1 MNWIDLLWPMA
12 IAACITLGVIHLQIT
27 MRLRVRGRWA
37 HLCFALSALAV
48 AGIGSIELALLRAE
62 DLGNYRR
69 LMNAAEFPISL
80 MMIALAGFTWF
91 YFKGGRRWM
100 MVAVITLTL
109 LTLAIHLA
117 VDPHLQIRHAVSLRS
132 AETFGGVRF
141 TLAQTQNG
149 PVTAIEMVANT
160 LLIVFVI
167 DSSLRSWRAGHR
179 RGAALVGGSIVFFLL
194 VTRSYAALVE
204 HGVAETPY
212 FFIFP
217 FLALLLA
224 MGRELSLDVFRAVRL
239 AEQLGESERQVDLA
253 ARAATLGFWRWD
265 VRGEELWATGSARVL
280 FGFAPAEPLTFSVF
294 MSRVV
299 PEDRDLIRGAVERC
313 VASGEE
319 YETEYRIQPPGAPL
333 RWIGARGRVERD
345 AAGAPAIMRGVVID
359 ITERRQ
365 AQMEV
370 DGTRKEIAHVS
381 RVSMMGELAGS
392 LAHELNQPLAA
403 ILSNAQAAR
412 RMLAL
417 PGTTMDDLRE
427 IVDDIIKDD
436 KRAGEVIHRLRT
448 LVQRREH
455 MDVERLN
462 LNDLVRDVARL
473 LNSELVARNVELEL
487 RLSPG
492 QPHVRAGRVEIQQVL
507 LNLMVNAMD
516 AMRDLSSERRLLT
529 VETSVNPERA
539 VVRVSDTGPGIEEA
553 ILPSIFRPFFTTK
566 QNGLGMGLAIS
577 RTITEAHGGTLTAE
591 NRTGG
596 GAAFTMTL
604 HLADEDAR

>member
-1 MNWIDLLWPMA
+1 MA

-27 MRLRVRGRWA
+27 LRLRVRSRWA

-48 AGIGSIELALLRAE
+48 AGIGAIELALLRAGVLE
-62 DLGNYRR
+62 DYRR
-69 LMNAAEFPISL
+69 LMYAAEFPISL
-80 MMIALAGFTWF
+80 MMISLAGFTWF
-91 YFKGGRRWM
+91 YFKGGRGWM
-100 MVAVITLTL
+100 LVAVIVLTL

-117 VDPHLQIRHAVSLRS
+117 VDPPLQIRHAVSIRP
-132 AETFGGVRF
+132 AETFGGAWF
-141 TLAQTQNG
+141 ILAETENG
-149 PVTAIEMVANT
+149 PVTAIEMVANS
-160 LLIVFVI
+160 LLIVFVV
-167 DSSLRSWRAGHR
+167 DSSLRSWRGGNR

-204 HGVAETPY
+204 HGIVETPY

-253 ARAATLGFWRWD
+253 ARAATLGFWKWD
-265 VRGEELWATGSARVL
+265 LRGEDLWATDSARVL
-280 FGFAPAEPLTFSVF
+280 FGFTPAEPLTFPIF
-294 MSRVV
+294 MSRVH
-299 PEDRDLIRGAVERC
+299 PEDRDPIRGAVDRC
-313 VASGEE
+313 IASGED
-319 YETEYRIQPPGAPL
+319 YETEYRIQPPGAPQ
-333 RWIGARGRVERD
+333 RWIGARGRVERN
-345 AAGAPAIMRGVVID
+345 AEGEPVLMRGVVID
-359 ITERRQ
+359 ITERRL
-365 AQMEV
+365 AQEEV

-417 PGTTMDDLRE
+417 PGTTTDDLRE

-455 MDVERLN
+455 VDVERLN
-462 LNDLVRDVARL
+462 LNELVRDVARL

-492 QPHVRAGRVEIQQVL
+492 QPFVRAGRVEIQQVL

-516 AMRDLSSERRLLT
+516 AMRDVVSESRLLA
-529 VETSVNPERA
+529 VETSVLSDRA
-539 VVRVSDTGPGIEEA
+539 LVRVSDTGPGIEEA

-591 NRTGG
+591 NGP
-596 GAAFTMTL
+596 GAGAVFTMTL
-604 HLADEDAR
+604 NLAEEDGR